1 MSNKNGV
8 AIVTGGG
15 RGIGKGMALLYA
27 KNGVDVAI
35 FGRTYERLV
44 ETVGEIEKLGGRGL
58 AVKCDVGVLNDVEK
72 AFDKTLEKFG
82 RVDILVNNAGLAQP
96 TDPIT
101 ELDLSYLDSIID
113 TDFKGVYYCSRRAA
127 KEMIPQKSG
136 RIVNISS
143 IQGLIPLPCVVYGP
157 IKAAVIMFTRILARE
172 LAKYMITVN
181 CIAPGYVQTQMSTD
195 QGDHTIELFLK
206 NIPMHV
212 PIMVDDIAELTFFLT
227 SEKARYI
234 TGAVIAA
241 DAGATSDGG
250 WHAYGR

>member
-1 MSNKNGV
+1 MPGSNQV

-15 RGIGKGMALLYA
+15 RGIGKGIALLLA
-27 KNGVDVAI
+27 KNKIDVAV
-35 FGRTYERLV
+35 FGRTYNKLE
-44 ETVGEIEKLGGRGL
+44 ETVKEIEALGGKAL
-58 AVKCDVGVLNDVEK
+58 AVKADVGVLGDVEK

-82 RVDILVNNAGLAQP
+82 RVDILVNNAGIAQP
-96 TDPIT
+96 TNPIT
-101 ELDLSYLDSIID
+101 ELDLSYLDNIVN

-136 RIVNISS
+136 NIINISS
-143 IQGLIPLPCVVYGP
+143 VHGLIPLPCNVYGP
-157 IKAAVIMFTRILARE
+157 IKAAVNMFTKILARE
-172 LAKYMITVN
+172 LAQYMIRVN
-181 CIAPGYVQTQMSTD
+181 CIAPGYVQTQMAAD
-195 QGDHTIELFLK
+195 QGDRNIELFLK

-212 PIMVDDIAELTFFLT
+212 TMMVEDIAELVLFLV

-241 DAGATSDGG
+241 DAGVTSDGG